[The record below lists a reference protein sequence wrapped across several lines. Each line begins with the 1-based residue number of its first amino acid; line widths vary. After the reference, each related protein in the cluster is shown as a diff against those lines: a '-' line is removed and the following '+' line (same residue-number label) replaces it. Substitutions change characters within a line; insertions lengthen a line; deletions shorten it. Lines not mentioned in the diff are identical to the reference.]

1 MNSYAKRLTLIALL
15 VLLVPMLILAVI
27 GAFRTSGK
35 DFSLKEKIIIENSD
49 SVMYV
54 TVINDPADSVILRT
68 PSRELSVKA
77 LKSEAFKTLAEKMRR
92 TVTAPHQDGVGI
104 AAPQVGVNKRV
115 IWVMRLDKEGE
126 PLELY
131 ANPVILSKSEAVED
145 GEEGCL
151 SVPCLRGSVS
161 RSVSIEISYTSLET
175 FQTVTE
181 TVEGYTARIFQHE
194 CDHLDGILFKDR
206 ADSVYVDE
214 KWAAERKEFEARGL
228 FVKPDFLD

>member
-15 VLLVPMLILAVI
+15 LLLVPMLILAVI
-27 GAFRTSGK
+27 GAFRTAGK
-35 DFSLKEKIIIENSD
+35 DFSIKEKTIIEHSD

-54 TVINDPADSVILRT
+54 TVINNPADSVILRT

-77 LKSEAFKTLAEKMRR
+77 LKSETFRTLAEKMRR
-92 TVTAPHQDGVGI
+92 TVTDPSQDGVGI

-126 PLELY
+126 PMELY
-131 ANPVILSKSEAVED
+131 ANPVILSRSEAVVD

-151 SVPCLRGSVS
+151 SIPGLRGSVS

-194 CDHLDGILFKDR
+194 CDHLDGILFIDR
-206 ADSVYVDE
+206 IKS
-214 KWAAERKEFEARGL
+214 RSEASQEL
-228 FVKPDFLD
+228 P

>member
-27 GAFRTSGK
+27 GAFRTAGK
-35 DFSLKEKIIIENSD
+35 DFSIKEKTIIEHSD

-54 TVINDPADSVILRT
+54 TVINNPADSVILRT

-77 LKSEAFKTLAEKMRR
+77 LKSETFRTLAEKMRR
-92 TVTAPHQDGVGI
+92 TVTDPSQDGVGI

-126 PLELY
+126 PMELY
-131 ANPVILSKSEAVED
+131 ANPVILSRSDTVVD

-151 SVPCLRGSVS
+151 SIPGLRGSVS

-175 FQTVTE
+175 FQTATE

-194 CDHLDGILFKDR
+194 CDHLDGILFIDR
-206 ADSVYVDE
+206 IKSGS
-214 KWAAERKEFEARGL
+214 EASQEL
-228 FVKPDFLD
+228 P

>member
-27 GAFRTSGK
+27 GAFRTAGK
-35 DFSLKEKIIIENSD
+35 DFSIKEKTIIEHSD

-54 TVINDPADSVILRT
+54 TVINNPADSVILRT

-77 LKSEAFKTLAEKMRR
+77 LKSETFRTLAEKMRR
-92 TVTAPHQDGVGI
+92 TVTDPSQDGVGI

-131 ANPVILSKSEAVED
+131 ANPVILSRSEAVVD

-151 SVPCLRGSVS
+151 SIPGLRGSVS

-194 CDHLDGILFKDR
+194 CDHLDGILFIDR
-206 ADSVYVDE
+206 IKS
-214 KWAAERKEFEARGL
+214 RSEASQEL
-228 FVKPDFLD
+228 P

>member
-15 VLLVPMLILAVI
+15 VFLVPMLILAVI
-27 GAFRTSGK
+27 GAFRTAGK
-35 DFSLKEKIIIENSD
+35 DFSIKEKTIIEHSD

-54 TVINDPADSVILRT
+54 TVINNPADSVILRT

-77 LKSEAFKTLAEKMRR
+77 LKSETFRTLAEKMRR
-92 TVTAPHQDGVGI
+92 TVTDPSQDGVGI

-126 PLELY
+126 PMELY
-131 ANPVILSKSEAVED
+131 ANPVILSRSEAVVD

-151 SVPCLRGSVS
+151 SIPGLRGSVS

-194 CDHLDGILFKDR
+194 CDHLDGILFIDR
-206 ADSVYVDE
+206 IKS
-214 KWAAERKEFEARGL
+214 RSEASQEL
-228 FVKPDFLD
+228 P

>member
-15 VLLVPMLILAVI
+15 VLLIPMLILAVI
-27 GAFRTSGK
+27 GAFRTAGK
-35 DFSLKEKIIIENSD
+35 DFSIKEKTIIEHSD

-54 TVINDPADSVILRT
+54 TVINNPADSVILRT
-68 PSRELSVKA
+68 LSRELSVKA
-77 LKSEAFKTLAEKMRR
+77 LKSETFRTLAEKMRR
-92 TVTAPHQDGVGI
+92 TVTDPSQDGVGI

-126 PLELY
+126 PMELY
-131 ANPVILSKSEAVED
+131 ANPVILSRSEAVVD

-151 SVPCLRGSVS
+151 SIPGLRGSVS

-194 CDHLDGILFKDR
+194 CDHLDGILFIDR
-206 ADSVYVDE
+206 IKS
-214 KWAAERKEFEARGL
+214 RSEASQEL
-228 FVKPDFLD
+228 P

>member
-27 GAFRTSGK
+27 GAFRTAGK
-35 DFSLKEKIIIENSD
+35 DFSIKEKNIIEHSD

-54 TVINDPADSVILRT
+54 TVINNPADSVILRT

-77 LKSEAFKTLAEKMRR
+77 LKSETFRTLAEKMRR
-92 TVTAPHQDGVGI
+92 TVTDPSQDGVGI

-126 PLELY
+126 PMELY
-131 ANPVILSKSEAVED
+131 ANPVILSRSEAVVD

-151 SVPCLRGSVS
+151 SIPGLRGSVS
-161 RSVSIEISYTSLET
+161 RSVSIEISYTSLES

-194 CDHLDGILFKDR
+194 CDHLDGILFIDR
-206 ADSVYVDE
+206 IKS
-214 KWAAERKEFEARGL
+214 RSEASQEL
-228 FVKPDFLD
+228 P

>member
-27 GAFRTSGK
+27 GAFRTAGK
-35 DFSLKEKIIIENSD
+35 DFSIKEKTIIEHSD

-54 TVINDPADSVILRT
+54 TVINNPADSVILRT

-77 LKSEAFKTLAEKMRR
+77 LKSETFRTLAEKMRR
-92 TVTAPHQDGVGI
+92 TVTDPSQDGVGI

-126 PLELY
+126 PMELY
-131 ANPVILSKSEAVED
+131 ANPVILSRSEAVVD

-151 SVPCLRGSVS
+151 SIPGLRGSVS

-194 CDHLDGILFKDR
+194 CDHLDGILFIDR
-206 ADSVYVDE
+206 IKS
-214 KWAAERKEFEARGL
+214 RSEASQEL
-228 FVKPDFLD
+228 P

>member
-27 GAFRTSGK
+27 GAFRTAGK
-35 DFSLKEKIIIENSD
+35 DFSIKEKTIIEHSD

-54 TVINDPADSVILRT
+54 TVINNPADSVILRT

-77 LKSEAFKTLAEKMRR
+77 LKSETFRTLAEKMRR
-92 TVTAPHQDGVGI
+92 TVTDPSEDGVGI

-131 ANPVILSKSEAVED
+131 ANPVILSRSEAVVD

-151 SVPCLRGSVS
+151 SIPGLRGSVS

-194 CDHLDGILFKDR
+194 CDHLDGILFIDR
-206 ADSVYVDE
+206 IKS
-214 KWAAERKEFEARGL
+214 RSEASQEL
-228 FVKPDFLD
+228 P